1 MVENT
6 ITVVCTVCILNI
18 NIILL
23 LLLYMIFY
31 VFQAV
36 VCSVLHSSGQL
47 AYSLFIQIPG
57 SVLW

>member
-6 ITVVCTVCILNI
+6 IIVVCTVCILNI
-18 NIILL
+18 NIIILL

-36 VCSVLHSSGQL
+36 VCSVLHSSDQL
-47 AYSLFIQIPG
+47 AYSLFI
-57 SVLW
+57 